1 MPIELTKNKKTI
13 YLLNILDH
21 FSKYLISFKIA
32 NKKGKTISEKLDI
45 CFKKFGCPEQIGT
58 DNGSEFSNKHV
69 KILLNKYNIKLI
81 KGKPYNQH
89 SQGTVERV
97 HKTVKTMLICKYLEN
112 KQKFNLENSLKLMV
126 DIYNDTK
133 YRTTLYK
140 PNEIFNCSDEEILGT
155 VKKNTPN
162 TSKNY
167 NSDIKIFNKDDS
179 ILLFNNFG
187 SNFIKKRKVFILE
200 KSKIKKKI
208 LYLIFGK
215 LL

>member
-1 MPIELTKNKKTI
+1 
-13 YLLNILDH
+13 
-21 FSKYLISFKIA
+21 
-32 NKKGKTISEKLDI
+32 
-45 CFKKFGCPEQIGT
+45 
-58 DNGSEFSNKHV
+58 
-69 KILLNKYNIKLI
+69 
-81 KGKPYNQH
+81 
-89 SQGTVERV
+89 
-97 HKTVKTMLICKYLEN
+97 
-112 KQKFNLENSLKLMV
+112 MV

-179 ILLFNNFG
+179 ILLFNNFE
-187 SNFIKKRKVFILE
+187 SNFIKKRKDFILE

>member
-1 MPIELTKNKKTI
+1 MK
-13 YLLNILDH
+13 
-21 FSKYLISFKIA
+21 
-32 NKKGKTISEKLDI
+32 
-45 CFKKFGCPEQIGT
+45 
-58 DNGSEFSNKHV
+58 
-69 KILLNKYNIKLI
+69 
-81 KGKPYNQH
+81 
-89 SQGTVERV
+89 RV

-167 NSDIKIFNKDDS
+167 N
-179 ILLFNNFG
+179 
-187 SNFIKKRKVFILE
+187 
-200 KSKIKKKI
+200 
-208 LYLIFGK
+208 
-215 LL
+215 

>member
-81 KGKPYNQH
+81 NGKPFNPH
-89 SQGTVERV
+89 SQSTVERV
-97 HKTVKTMLICKYLEN
+97 HKTVKTLFMQIFK
-112 KQKFNLENSLKLMV
+112 KQ
-126 DIYNDTK
+126 
-133 YRTTLYK
+133 
-140 PNEIFNCSDEEILGT
+140 
-155 VKKNTPN
+155 
-162 TSKNY
+162 
-167 NSDIKIFNKDDS
+167 IKI
-179 ILLFNNFG
+179 
-187 SNFIKKRKVFILE
+187 
-200 KSKIKKKI
+200 
-208 LYLIFGK
+208 
-215 LL
+215 